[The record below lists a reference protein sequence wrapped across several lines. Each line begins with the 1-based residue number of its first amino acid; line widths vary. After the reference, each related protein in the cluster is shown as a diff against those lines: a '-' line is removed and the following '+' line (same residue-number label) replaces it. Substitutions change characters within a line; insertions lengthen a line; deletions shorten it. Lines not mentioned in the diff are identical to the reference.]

1 MSVELKGARVLLTG
15 ATGGIGHA
23 LARTLHERG
32 AHVVLSG
39 RRGDVLDL
47 LQAELGERAETLAAD
62 LASEEGVAR
71 LAEQAG
77 AVDVLV
83 ANAGLPGTGR
93 LDSFSAQ
100 EIDRVLNVNLRAPIQ
115 LADALVPGMR
125 ERGAGHVVLVSSLSG
140 KIATAQSSIYCAT
153 KFGLRGFG
161 LALGDE
167 LHGSGVGVTTVFPG
181 FVREAGLFA
190 DSGARLPPGVGTSS
204 PRDVADAVVRGIEK
218 GAAEIDVA
226 PLLVR
231 STAKLYAN
239 APSLMLAF
247 GRRIGGDRLTAAV
260 ARGQKDKRS

>member
-1 MSVELKGARVLLTG
+1 VSVELKGARVLLTG

-23 LARTLHERG
+23 LARALHGRG
-32 AHVVLSG
+32 ARLVLTG
-39 RRGDVLDL
+39 RRADVLGR
-47 LQAELGERAETLAAD
+47 LQAELGEQAEALPAD
-62 LASEEGVAR
+62 LASEDGVAR
-71 LAEQAG
+71 LAEEAG

-83 ANAGLPGTGR
+83 ANAALPGTGR
-93 LDSFSAQ
+93 LESFSAQ
-100 EIDRVLNVNLRAPIQ
+100 EIDRVLDVNLRAPIQ
-115 LADALVPGMR
+115 LAHALVPGMR

-161 LALGDE
+161 LALHDE

-204 PRDVADAVVRGIEK
+204 PEEVAGAVIRGIER

-226 PLLVR
+226 PFLVR

-239 APSLMLAF
+239 APSLVLAF

-260 ARGQKDKRS
+260 ARGQRDKRS